1 MCCRTCRDTRY
12 LLWIVPYFD
21 GLASGWHQKGP
32 KNSLALSLVFSFT
45 CKTEDFLGA
54 LGRTRTC
61 DLLIRSQTRSS
72 TRGDTK
78 GQGETKQR
86 FYQGFITLEETGR
99 DRERHGVVVPLWY
112 ERLRIR
118 ARG

>member
-1 MCCRTCRDTRY
+1 MSGTDEASTAALLLPKALGGVAEGFRFTAICRIFR
-12 LLWIVPYFD
+12 
-21 GLASGWHQKGP
+21 
-32 KNSLALSLVFSFT
+32 
-45 CKTEDFLGA
+45 GA

-78 GQGETKQR
+78 GQGETKPR
-86 FYQGFITLEETGR
+86 FYQGFITLEGTGR

-112 ERLRIR
+112 ERATDL
-118 ARG
+118 